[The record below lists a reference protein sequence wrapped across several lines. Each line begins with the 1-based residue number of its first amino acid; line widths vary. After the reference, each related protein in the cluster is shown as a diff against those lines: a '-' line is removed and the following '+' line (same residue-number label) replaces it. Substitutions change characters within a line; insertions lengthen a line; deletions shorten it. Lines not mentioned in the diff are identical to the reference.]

1 MSNSFEKRGQVKKQI
16 GGPVGKASLSFRVNP
31 YAERRICPD
40 GGNDWF
46 RARQEVHLIVRA
58 DARPSGRI

>member
-16 GGPVGKASLSFRVNP
+16 GGPVGKVSLFFRVNP
-31 YAERRICPD
+31 YAEQRICPD

-46 RARQEVHLIVRA
+46 
-58 DARPSGRI
+58 